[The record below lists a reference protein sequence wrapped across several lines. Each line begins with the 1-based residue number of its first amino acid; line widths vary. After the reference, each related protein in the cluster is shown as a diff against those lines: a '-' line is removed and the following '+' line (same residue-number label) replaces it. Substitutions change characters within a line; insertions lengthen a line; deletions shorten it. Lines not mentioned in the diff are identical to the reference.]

1 VRKYKSRLL
10 PTRFSVHTPVRYRAG
25 DGGWHSGITESIS
38 TSEMLLRG
46 DEALEPDTAVEMEV
60 QLPAVRGEGAAR
72 VICRGRIVSRDVLP
86 DAIESS
92 IVMAAT
98 IARYRLD
105 R

>member
-1 VRKYKSRLL
+1 VRKLKRRLL
-10 PTRFSVHTPVRYRAG
+10 PTRFSVHTPVRYRTA
-25 DGGWHSGITESIS
+25 DGGWYSGITESIS

-46 DEALEPDTAVEMEV
+46 DEPLEPDTAVEMEV

-98 IARYRLD
+98 IARYRID

>member
-1 VRKYKSRLL
+1 MRKYKSRLL

>member
-1 VRKYKSRLL
+1 M
-10 PTRFSVHTPVRYRAG
+10 
-25 DGGWHSGITESIS
+25 TESIS
-38 TSEMLLRG
+38 TSEMRLRG
-46 DEALEPDTAVEMEV
+46 DEPLDPDTAVEMEV

-86 DAIESS
+86 DAMESS

-98 IARYRLD
+98 IARYRFD

>member
-1 VRKYKSRLL
+1 MRKYKSRLL

-72 VICRGRIVSRDVLP
+72 VNCRGRIVSRDVLP

>member
-1 VRKYKSRLL
+1 
-10 PTRFSVHTPVRYRAG
+10 
-25 DGGWHSGITESIS
+25 
-38 TSEMLLRG
+38 
-46 DEALEPDTAVEMEV
+46 MEV

-86 DAIESS
+86 DAMESS

-98 IARYRLD
+98 IARYRFD